1 LNSEYPKQ
9 NRANENKHSAYR
21 QHIELQRKV
30 HGASLVVD
38 GTKAST
44 EREGAKVLGRRCPV
58 PRKEKPIAVASQLS
72 SIQKSHNTVDLAS
85 SWRDIITRLKR
96 GETS

>member
-21 QHIELQRKV
+21 QHIELQGKV